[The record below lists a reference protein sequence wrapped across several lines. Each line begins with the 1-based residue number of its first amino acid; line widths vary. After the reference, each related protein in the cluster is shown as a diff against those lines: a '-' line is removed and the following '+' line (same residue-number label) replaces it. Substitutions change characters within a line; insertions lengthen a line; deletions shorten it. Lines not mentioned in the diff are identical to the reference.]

1 MYNESYSI
9 DFPFKVANNIYLHN
23 NFNDS
28 ILNYIIESDLLVEKE
43 YRYSDL
49 GYYLIQPIIEKKID
63 NSIPNFLSKNFYHP
77 IDAYRITYHPLE
89 KFPINQIVP
98 TEKDNYFRK
107 QLIQGYVHDQGAAL
121 CGGVALHAG
130 LFTNATDLMKLMQL
144 YLDGGHMRI

>member
-49 GYYLIQPIIEKKID
+49 GYYLIQPIIEK
-63 NSIPNFLSKNFYHP
+63 N
-77 IDAYRITYHPLE
+77 R
-89 KFPINQIVP
+89 Q
-98 TEKDNYFRK
+98 
-107 QLIQGYVHDQGAAL
+107 
-121 CGGVALHAG
+121 
-130 LFTNATDLMKLMQL
+130 
-144 YLDGGHMRI
+144 